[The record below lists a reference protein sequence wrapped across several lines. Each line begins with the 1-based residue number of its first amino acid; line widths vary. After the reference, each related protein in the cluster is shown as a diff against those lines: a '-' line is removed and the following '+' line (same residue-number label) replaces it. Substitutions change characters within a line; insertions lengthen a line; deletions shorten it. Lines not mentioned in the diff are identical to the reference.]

1 MKTFPG
7 SSGADLM
14 KPNVQSENARRGQQG
29 FTLLE
34 TTVALV
40 VMMIGGLGIAAVFT
54 YAIRNNTGARDRAAA
69 MAVAQQEVERLRNL
83 SFDNAALAATPN
95 PVTITVT
102 RAGRSYAMRTNIT
115 DTTATFKTVEIQVTP
130 QSSSNPFLSTV
141 TVRTQRA
148 AFTLGAYT
156 GGP

>member
-1 MKTFPG
+1 MK
-7 SSGADLM
+7 AEL
-14 KPNVQSENARRGQQG
+14 QSANTKHGQKG

-54 YAIRNNTGARDRAAA
+54 YAIRNNTGARDRAAS

-83 SFDNAALAATPN
+83 PFDNAALAATPN
-95 PVTITVT
+95 PATVT
-102 RAGRSYAMRTNIT
+102 VSRADRIYAMRTNIV
-115 DTTATFKTVEIQVTP
+115 DTTATFKTIEIQVTP
-130 QSSSNPFLSTV
+130 QSGSNPFLSSV
-141 TVRTQRA
+141 TIRTQRA
-148 AFTLGAYT
+148 AFTLGAYS

>member
-1 MKTFPG
+1 MK
-7 SSGADLM
+7 AEL
-14 KPNVQSENARRGQQG
+14 QSERTKHGQKG

-54 YAIRNNTGARDRAAA
+54 YAIRNNTGARDRAAS

-95 PVTITVT
+95 PTTITIT
-102 RAGRSYAMRTNIT
+102 RANRTYAMRTNIV
-115 DTTATFKTVEIQVTP
+115 DTTATFKTIEIQVTP
-130 QSSSNPFLSTV
+130 QSGSNPFLSSV

-148 AFTLGAYT
+148 AFTLGAYS